1 MQQPEDE
8 LLLEGAGRHLRHPQK
23 SVDALR
29 KALSLFLLISNQKII
44 QAIRLAG
51 NDLETSEVLYL
62 SYFAL
67 ALSQKNAFHFAKVR
81 LLSHKVKNYL

>member
-1 MQQPEDE
+1 MRNKQATDLP
-8 LLLEGAGRHLRHPQK
+8 LLK
-23 SVDALR
+23 T
-29 KALSLFLLISNQKII
+29 LSLFLLISNQKII